1 MFKIMPSFKKNFD
14 IRTISR
20 EFTLNLTNMETAIG
34 EKAPVNDFGRTVP
47 VGEKYCCK

>member
-20 EFTLNLTNMETAIG
+20 EFTLNLTNMEAAIG
-34 EKAPVNDFGRTVP
+34 EKAPVNDFGRIVP